1 MYILSLK
8 EPKTTNCLRVH
19 TDGRDNEKLMTNAAM
34 NKKERKHL
42 VRDADNVSREDQM
55 IVKDESLYW

>member
-1 MYILSLK
+1 M
-8 EPKTTNCLRVH
+8 H

-55 IVKDESLYW
+55 IVKMNLCIDSCSMW

>member
-1 MYILSLK
+1 M
-8 EPKTTNCLRVH
+8 H